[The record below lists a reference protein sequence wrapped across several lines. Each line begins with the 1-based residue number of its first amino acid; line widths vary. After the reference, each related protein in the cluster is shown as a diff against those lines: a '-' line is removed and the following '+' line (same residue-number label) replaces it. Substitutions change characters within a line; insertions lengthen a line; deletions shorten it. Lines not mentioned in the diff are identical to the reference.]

1 MSLFECRQCRCRVF
15 GLKMVEVKVHL
26 LRLGFGA

>member
-1 MSLFECRQCRCRVF
+1 MSLFECRCREF
-15 GLKMVEVKVHL
+15 GLKMVELKVHL